1 MNFIQTEDCNTRCIY
16 GFEYDKD
23 PQGIKWN
30 SDEFSLSR
38 DEFRL
43 QRSRTYTSYRNLKEK
58 VSFDDETTN
67 QKCKF
72 FTFKKNHSV
81 MCEYSHFQL
90 RNNVKVI
97 SESEI
102 YLKVRNNTISKY
114 NPLNESSE
122 VVFAFNQICN
132 VVSFDILD
140 DLIVAGGMEGEL
152 LLLDTLGHLKFK
164 TELSQ
169 EESRIT
175 NSVKLFSDQGAKRLL
190 VCNND
195 HKIRI
200 IDPETQK
207 SLSEIEFQECVN
219 DASISNDQ
227 ILVAACLDSIN
238 DYIIDRRSNQTVA
251 MCEGHSDFGFSVDW
265 DPSNSFELAT
275 GNQDLSVMTWDIR
288 KCNSPLHVLHCYLG
302 AGLGVKYSKNGKY
315 LTFAESADFFS
326 VVDKTN
332 IKERQILDF
341 FGEISGFGILE
352 DDPDNLRIFLGMGDP
367 SYWSLIELHENS
379 QTSFIL

>member
-1 MNFIQTEDCNTRCIY
+1 MNFIHTAKCDKKCVY

-23 PQGIKWN
+23 PQGILWN

-38 DEFRL
+38 DQFRN
-43 QRSRTYTSYRNLKEK
+43 QRSSTYSSYRNVNGELT
-58 VSFDDETTN
+58 FDDETTN
-67 QKCKF
+67 QNCKF

-90 RNNVKVI
+90 RNNVKAK

-102 YLKVRNNTISKY
+102 YIKVRSNTIAKY
-114 NPLNESSE
+114 NSLNESSE
-122 VVFAFNQICN
+122 AVFDFTRICN
-132 VVSFDILD
+132 VVSFDVLD

-152 LLLDTLGHLKFK
+152 LLLDTLGHVKFN
-164 TELSQ
+164 TVLSQ

-175 NSVKLFSDQGAKRLL
+175 NSVKLFSEQGIKRLL

-195 HKIRI
+195 HKIRV
-200 IDPETQK
+200 IDAETQK
-207 SLSEIEFQECVN
+207 SVSEVEFQECVN
-219 DASISNDQ
+219 DATISNDQ
-227 ILVAACLDSIN
+227 NLIAACLDSIN
-238 DYIIDRRSNQTVA
+238 DYIVDRRSNKTIATCV
-251 MCEGHSDFGFSVDW
+251 GHTDFGFSADW

-275 GNQDLSVMTWDIR
+275 GNQDLSVMVWDIR
-288 KCNSPLHVLHCYLG
+288 SCSSPLHVLRCYLG
-302 AGLGVKYSKNGKY
+302 AGLSVKYSKNGKY

-332 IKERQILDF
+332 IKERQVLDF
-341 FGEISGFGILE
+341 FGEISGYGILE
-352 DDPDNLRIFLGMGDP
+352 DDPDNLRIFMGMGDP
-367 SYWSLIELHENS
+367 TYWSLIELHENS